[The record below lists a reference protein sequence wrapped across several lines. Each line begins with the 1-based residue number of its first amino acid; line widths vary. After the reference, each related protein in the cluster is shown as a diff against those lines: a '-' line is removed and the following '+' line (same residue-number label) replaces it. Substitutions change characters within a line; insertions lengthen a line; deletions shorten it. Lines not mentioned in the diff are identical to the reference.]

1 MKMKIKSLE
10 HLKEVAIRPDDC
22 DRTGFSIRLNYGAVS
37 SKDIGY
43 YPEDDCWD
51 VFHSISGSI
60 EDYDSTEDF
69 IKHES
74 FIIEAI
80 NQGALHH
87 LKGE

>member
-1 MKMKIKSLE
+1 MKIKSLE
-10 HLKEVAIRPDDC
+10 HLKKVAIRSDHC
-22 DRTGFSIRLNYGAVS
+22 DRSEFFIKLNFGA
-37 SKDIGY
+37 KTTKEIGY
-43 YPEDDCWD
+43 YPDCDSWD
-51 VFHSISGSI
+51 IFHFSSDSI